1 MSEEMR
7 TFVEVG
13 FNVLYLIVVW
23 TMNIIMSQQI
33 DRVKVENRSVANM
46 FRWAFVLLA
55 LGDTGHVGFR
65 VAGYALGGLEKNHLL
80 VGIGALA
87 TAITVTFFYAIMLY
101 IWKERYHTK
110 FGWFEYLLLAS
121 VPVRLVVMVSPQ
133 NDWGNTV
140 PPVFWGPFRNLFLV
154 ILGVG
159 VLYLY
164 IRDSL
169 KQGDRLFTWIG
180 VCVFFSYLF
189 YTPVIL
195 LARDYPLIGM
205 LMIPKTIMYV
215 AVQFLAYYGLW
226 KEKTFSANLELQG
239 AAK

>member
-1 MSEEMR
+1 MSEELRM
-7 TFVEVG
+7 FVEIG

-23 TMNIIMSQQI
+23 TMNAVMSMQMGKVPQG
-33 DRVKVENRSVANM
+33 DRKVANM

-65 VAGYALGGLEKNHLL
+65 VAAYALGGIEKNSMLIG
-80 VGIGALA
+80 VGALA
-87 TAITVTFFYAIMLY
+87 TAITVTFFYVVMLY
-101 IWKERYHTK
+101 IWKERFHGK
-110 FGWFEYLLLAS
+110 FGLLEYILLAS
-121 VPVRLVVMVSPQ
+121 VPVRLIVMAFPQ
-133 NDWGNTV
+133 NDWGNSL

-164 IRDSL
+164 LRDSI
-169 KQGDRLFTWIG
+169 KAKDRLFRWMG
-180 VCVFFSYLF
+180 YCVFFSYLF

-195 LARDYPLIGM
+195 FARDIPIIGM

-215 AVQFLAYYGLW
+215 AIQFLAYFGLW
-226 KEKTFSANLELQG
+226 TMRNNSVHVPASAD
-239 AAK
+239 